1 MCDNSCLIGLG
12 SDVRKPW
19 WRHQMETFYA
29 LLALCEG
36 NPSVT
41 DGFPSQSPV
50 TRSFYVFF
58 DLHLNKRLSKQ
69 SRHRWFETPSRSLWR
84 HWNAVNSW
92 CVCVCAQA
100 HITGSDSLQYSD
112 TANLRFNCLFNT
124 LSRLASKETSKLH
137 ITGPLWRESSPH
149 KRTSN
154 QVSMSCMASSCYHGA
169 YWWICTVRYQA
180 ICRCSKEANVLYLH
194 GGGTWEMQLILV
206 IYKFISSIDI
216 LSIFWEMYPQV
227 NACSQDLY
235 EN

>member
-1 MCDNSCLIGLG
+1 MYVNHDDVIKWKHFTRYWPFVRGIHPSPMDSPHKVQWSGAFMFSLICSWTNGWANNRDIG
-12 SDVRKPW
+12 DSR
-19 WRHQMETFYA
+19 
-29 LLALCEG
+29 
-36 NPSVT
+36 
-41 DGFPSQSPV
+41 
-50 TRSFYVFF
+50 
-58 DLHLNKRLSKQ
+58 
-69 SRHRWFETPSRSLWR
+69 RHRAHYDVTGMQWIRG
-84 HWNAVNSW
+84 
-92 CVCVCAQA
+92 VCACVRR
-100 HITGSDSLQYSD
+100 HISQEVIRYSD

-206 IYKFISSIDI
+206 IFKFISSRDI